1 MRELYKELSLPVNG
15 EQRNFRLRRMDAFSG
30 ICILRYLLRLEETKK
45 NPDILDLI
53 SSLTDGELLRVFNVC
68 MEYVEIVMPA
78 GNGPVMKDGVWLTPE
93 IQHEIQTCMRIMI
106 ASISWNLSGFFGGG
120 GSSSKPAGQTTSP
133 QDA

>member
-1 MRELYKELSLPVNG
+1 MRELYKDLSLPVNG

-53 SSLTDGELLRVFNVC
+53 SSLTDSELLRVFNVC

-106 ASISWNLSGFFGGG
+106 ASISWNLNGFFGGG
-120 GSSSKPAGQTTSP
+120 GSSSKPAEQITSP